1 MRLAVAAEYYRQH
14 FVPDGVYF
22 RRRIGRGGVLAVVVC
37 RVGLLFVCKQL
48 LRVQDYAQ
56 HVDHRCRRDEVD
68 GEFAPTAVGDKY
80 SPHQCNPAERQV
92 EHQLGE
98 SVGEVF
104 HV

>member
-1 MRLAVAAEYYRQH
+1 MASISDGESVVAVSLLPSFA
-14 FVPDGVYF
+14 GS
-22 RRRIGRGGVLAVVVC
+22 GSC
-37 RVGLLFVCKQL
+37 LFVCKQL

-56 HVDHRCRRDEVD
+56 HVDHRCRRDKVD